1 MIEVIIMGG
10 QIAGAL
16 SAIGAVVFVVV
27 KYAVVRP
34 IQNYIDKATYP
45 ISPGANGGRSLPDA
59 IRAIKRVEA
68 KLEKLDVRVQSLED
82 TLTPKS

>member
-1 MIEVIIMGG
+1 MIEFIIMGG
-10 QIAGAL
+10 QVAGAL
-16 SAIGAVVFVVV
+16 SAIGAVVFIVV